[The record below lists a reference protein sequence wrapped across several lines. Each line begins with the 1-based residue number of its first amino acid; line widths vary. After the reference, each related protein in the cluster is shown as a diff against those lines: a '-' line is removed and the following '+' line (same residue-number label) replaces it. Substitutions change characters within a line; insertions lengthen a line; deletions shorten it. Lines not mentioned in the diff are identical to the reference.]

1 MTLARLGACLLVC
14 ASLALLPASASASA
28 RMPPQATVAKSCG
41 TVKLALGKSIV
52 RARRV
57 LCADARRFV
66 KLMLSRDCGTTRDCN
81 FSRFT
86 FRGFSC
92 VQRRSDTLIKNSCT
106 KGLKAIS
113 ELHG

>member
-1 MTLARLGACLLVC
+1 MKPIRFSLCLIALAAVALIPAAPATGGA
-14 ASLALLPASASASA
+14 PE
-28 RMPPQATVAKSCG
+28 ATAAKACG
-41 TVKLALGKSIV
+41 TVKLPLGKSIV
-52 RARRV
+52 RAGRV

-66 KLMLSRDCGTTRDCN
+66 KLMLSRDCSTTRDCS

-106 KGLKAIS
+106 KGRKAIS
-113 ELHG
+113 ELHS